1 MYCSCRVTVQQMFSS
16 SRVTV
21 QPVYSSSRL
30 NVQQECS
37 ADIQQLQGNCTADAQ
52 SIRQKLAAQCGVA
65 APGGDVNQFLMNQY
79 TGSTFYSV
87 SNIKTRVYMSCK
99 ASYQQLYCK
108 KSCMG
113 AVLLYF
119 WFGVQRTIVLELA
132 AWIEYIHTLW
142 RPSLASPP
150 RPASPTPPSP
160 PPRGT
165 RVRRGC
171 RRPSAAGQYRSK
183 KYPLIDQ
190 SFITNQ

>member
-1 MYCSCRVTVQQMFSS
+1 MYSSCRVTVQQMFSS

-87 SNIKTRVYMSCK
+87 SNIKTRVYMSCT

-132 AWIEYIHTLW
+132 AWIDTHTME
-142 RPSLASPP
+142 AIP
-150 RPASPTPPSP
+150 RLPSPTRLSYDSLSSSP
-160 PPRGT
+160 RDPCQEG
-165 RVRRGC
+165 VSSSISC
-171 RRPSAAGQYRSK
+171 RSVP
-183 KYPLIDQ
+183 I
-190 SFITNQ
+190 